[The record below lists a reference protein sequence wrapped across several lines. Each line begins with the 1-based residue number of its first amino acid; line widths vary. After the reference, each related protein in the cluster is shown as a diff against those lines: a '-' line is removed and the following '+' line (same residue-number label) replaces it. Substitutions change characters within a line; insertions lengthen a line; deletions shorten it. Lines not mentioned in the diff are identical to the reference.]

1 MMSGITFDAKTA
13 KSLCTPGEYK
23 IYESSLPGKLEKLT
37 LVELRDLVT
46 RSRTSR
52 DKWRDVGL
60 EQKRIT
66 QAQKGHR
73 QNAENARSE
82 DKARLLDEVHQQFVN
97 RLEEISGGQTNV
109 EPGKKASKAPRS
121 DRKIETRAERS
132 ATREILAEE
141 KQKTNRKASA
151 QEKKLDVS
159 NKATTPKNPRPASAA
174 NKPTA
179 KKTDAG
185 KIIANKPAA
194 EKTST
199 SKKTASNATVGQ
211 ATATKATAEKAAAE
225 KVNAAKII
233 AEKAQNS
240 RTSPSKTSKKKMV
253 AAKKPIVTKAR
264 KKMLAKQAAA
274 SAAADAN
281 ATPSKPNLNAG
292 STHAAQVA
300 RNRPIQAK
308 STANRIKIGGNTR
321 IKGHIASQG
330 KRSQA
335 RRDGK

>member
-1 MMSGITFDAKTA
+1 
-13 KSLCTPGEYK
+13 
-23 IYESSLPGKLEKLT
+23 LPGKLEKLT

-46 RSRTSR
+46 RSRTAR

-60 EQKRIT
+60 EQKRTT

-97 RLEEISGGQTNV
+97 RLEEISQGQTNV
-109 EPGKKASKAPRS
+109 EPGKKASKSPRR

-132 ATREILAEE
+132 VTREILTEE
-141 KQKTNRKASA
+141 KRKTNRKASA
-151 QEKKLDVS
+151 QEKKLDAS
-159 NKATTPKNPRPASAA
+159 NEATTPKNSRPASAA

-179 KKTDAG
+179 SKPSAKKTDAG
-185 KIIANKPAA
+185 KIVTNKPVA

-199 SKKTASNATVGQ
+199 SKNTAGKATVGK
-211 ATATKATAEKAAAE
+211 ATAAKTTAAKTTAAKTTAEKAAAE
-225 KVNAAKII
+225 KVNAEKVNAAKIV

-240 RTSPSKTSKKKMV
+240 RTSASKTSKKKMV
-253 AAKKPIVTKAR
+253 SAKKPIVTKAR

-274 SAAADAN
+274 SAAAEAN